1 MEEESPMIL
10 PGIHFAYD
18 VGDEPE
24 EEDDEVR
31 DSQSEDDD
39 EDQDDILIVQG
50 EEDYDDQS
58 SPDRP
63 DNGFESSPGKRSKKR
78 SLRSTGKGRDKN
90 AKDLLDDMT
99 GDGEESGEDEEG
111 DGESEASVHMDLD

>member
-1 MEEESPMIL
+1 MNSSELVKVYNQDAMEEESPMIL

-50 EEDYDDQS
+50 EEDYDD
-58 SPDRP
+58 
-63 DNGFESSPGKRSKKR
+63 
-78 SLRSTGKGRDKN
+78 
-90 AKDLLDDMT
+90 
-99 GDGEESGEDEEG
+99 
-111 DGESEASVHMDLD
+111 